1 MSDDGTAH
9 GTDCIGELATLYIQI
24 PNEQVGGWRSRC
36 HHPDCKEM
44 IENNEVQFTV
54 YIKRVDK
61 WNLWKTNHFHL
72 ICFIKY
78 LDGLQ
83 HKLINEAKKAMALSD
98 ELKVMLNEKKLWFR
112 TIPKAVGE

>member
-1 MSDDGTAH
+1 MTRRRPKLLPYPKDLRAKDRSSAESRIHQITMSDDGTAH
-9 GTDCIGELATLYIQI
+9 GTDCIGELVTLYIQI
-24 PNEQVGGWRSRC
+24 PNERMGGWRSRC

-44 IENNEVQFTV
+44 IENNEVQSTV

-78 LDGLQ
+78 PT
-83 HKLINEAKKAMALSD
+83 S
-98 ELKVMLNEKKLWFR
+98 
-112 TIPKAVGE
+112 